1 MSGPKGR
8 LAGKSHGKLLSPC
21 AFPRL
26 PRSHQSLLRRR
37 LQARPFSRL
46 EEAHLSFPKERVPSG
61 AAGGAAR
68 PGYTYQKC
76 KRGFWK
82 PAPPTRT
89 LHRLAPPP
97 PTGGE
102 VTSGEDRLLKFPRPP
117 LPQNS

>member
-46 EEAHLSFPKERVPSG
+46 EEAHLSFPKDEFPRELREAQRGRVTLIRNVKGDFGNPLL
-61 AAGGAAR
+61 
-68 PGYTYQKC
+68 P
-76 KRGFWK
+76 
-82 PAPPTRT
+82 PAPSTALLRR
-89 LHRLAPPP
+89 RLQVEKSPV
-97 PTGGE
+97 GRIGC
-102 VTSGEDRLLKFPRPP
+102 
-117 LPQNS
+117 

>member
-8 LAGKSHGKLLSPC
+8 LAGKSRGKLLSSF
-21 AFPRL
+21 AFPPL

-46 EEAHLSFPKERVPSG
+46 EEAHLSFPKEGAPLG

-82 PAPPTRT
+82 PAPPTRI

-102 VTSGEDRLLKFPRPP
+102 VTSGEDRQPKFPRPP
-117 LPQNS
+117 LPRNS